1 MSLTRK
7 IKSKLYYQYAN
18 LLDGR
23 SDFIL
28 PTSLENRKNLF
39 VYFDYEREFGGHET
53 SIQDTDVE
61 EILDTLNGYGIQTTW
76 FTVGKIFEAYPES
89 IRAILSRGHEVGSH
103 TYGHIAPYKHAAGV
117 MQEDF
122 ENFEKVTEGFSKVKG
137 FHSPNGLWSISMLR
151 QLGKFDYAY
160 DVLRVPGKGIAK
172 PYSVKS
178 DGGKRIVR
186 LQTIGDDWQ
195 MYIKKRKAGEVFD
208 YYKGLTGK
216 MRNGDVAG
224 VGFHPWVLHAEP
236 EIMEGFK
243 MFLDYLSRSDEFNIQ
258 TALNFVTSYA
268 KPRSG

>member
-1 MSLTRK
+1 MNILNK
-7 IKSKLYYQYAN
+7 IYRKLYFRYGDA
-18 LLDGR
+18 LLGKTY
-23 SDFIL
+23 SPM
-28 PTSLENRKNLF
+28 PTPLAGKKNLF

-53 SIQDTDVE
+53 SIQDTDIE
-61 EILDTLNGYGIQTTW
+61 EILDTLNGFGIKTTW
-76 FTVGKIFEAYPES
+76 FTVGKIFETYPES
-89 IRAILSRGHEVGSH
+89 IRTILGRGHEVGSH
-103 TYGHIAPYKHAAGV
+103 SYGHIAPYKHAAGL

-122 ENFEKVTEGFSKVKG
+122 EKFEKVSEGFTKVKG
-137 FHSPNGLWSISMLR
+137 FHSPNGSWSISMLR
-151 QLGKFDYAY
+151 QLGKVDYAY

-258 TALNFVTSYA
+258 TALSYVTGYA